1 MILKGVQPPPKNL
14 WFWAEAIQAQEGK
27 QRLKVAARSQ
37 GALLRRWEQKGI
49 KGNGFTVPSCAGE
62 TLFYITLQGLRV
74 SESQLMYQVSRE
86 GFERVRVA
94 LGLPHL
100 LTDCCSPFLRETA

>member
-1 MILKGVQPPPKNL
+1 MG
-14 WFWAEAIQAQEGK
+14 AERA
-27 QRLKVAARSQ
+27 
-37 GALLRRWEQKGI
+37 I

-86 GFERVRVA
+86 GFGRVTVA

-100 LTDCCSPFLRETA
+100 LADCCSPFLQETA